1 MARTTQPLSHGDG
14 SRWWIVGILDVPE
27 DLVEEVD
34 FVVVRPHAVAQEHQH
49 HGFVADGCDEPAE
62 GAVERGVDVLEWIA
76 DALDQIGVVVGMG
89 GVVEVPEQMA
99 AAGLTEDRH
108 EQVPL
113 GVGEEVL
120 GDPRPP
126 LDAAEQVTAEIGV
139 FPRTT

>member
-1 MARTTQPLSHGDG
+1 M
-14 SRWWIVGILDVPE
+14 
-27 DLVEEVD
+27 
-34 FVVVRPHAVAQEHQH
+34 RPHAVAQEHQH

-99 AAGLTEDRH
+99 AAVDSPKTVTNRSS
-108 EQVPL
+108 L